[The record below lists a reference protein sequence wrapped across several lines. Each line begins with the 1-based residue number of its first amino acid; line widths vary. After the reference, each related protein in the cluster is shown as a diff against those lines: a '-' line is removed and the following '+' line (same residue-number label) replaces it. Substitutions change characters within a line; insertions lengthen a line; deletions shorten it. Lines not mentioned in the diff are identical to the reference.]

1 MNDFEDVRVLPRFT
15 EREGVK
21 LTELSGKFNM
31 FVLAQVLVPK
41 KDDLALQQ
49 GSPDEIS
56 QLVRKILFQANIV
69 DDRSQCDT

>member
-15 EREGVK
+15 AREGVK

-31 FVLAQVLVPK
+31 FVLAQVLVPQ

-49 GSPDEIS
+49 GSPDELNAERASALCQFI
-56 QLVRKILFQANIV
+56 
-69 DDRSQCDT
+69 